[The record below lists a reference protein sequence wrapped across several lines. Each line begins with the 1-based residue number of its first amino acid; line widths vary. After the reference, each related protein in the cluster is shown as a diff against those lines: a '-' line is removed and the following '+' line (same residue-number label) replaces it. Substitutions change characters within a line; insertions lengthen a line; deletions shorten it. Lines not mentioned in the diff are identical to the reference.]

1 MFTQEELKYYRNLGV
16 YKRSKELV
24 NLLFKDKKDKSGCPY
39 MHHLEKVS
47 EDFED
52 ETLKSM
58 ALMHDALEDTSLR
71 VEDLKNLGYEESFIE
86 VITLLTNT
94 YDTYEEYIDNLLSSN
109 NLDAIHIKL
118 KDVLHNMDISR
129 FVRPTEKD
137 FQRVRNKY
145 IKTYLKIID
154 KLEGESKK

>member
-39 MHHLEKVS
+39 IHHLEKVS

-58 ALMHDALEDTSLR
+58 RAT
-71 VEDLKNLGYEESFIE
+71 ESA
-86 VITLLTNT
+86 VIQASAQ
-94 YDTYEEYIDNLLSSN
+94 I
-109 NLDAIHIKL
+109 
-118 KDVLHNMDISR
+118 
-129 FVRPTEKD
+129 
-137 FQRVRNKY
+137 
-145 IKTYLKIID
+145 
-154 KLEGESKK
+154 